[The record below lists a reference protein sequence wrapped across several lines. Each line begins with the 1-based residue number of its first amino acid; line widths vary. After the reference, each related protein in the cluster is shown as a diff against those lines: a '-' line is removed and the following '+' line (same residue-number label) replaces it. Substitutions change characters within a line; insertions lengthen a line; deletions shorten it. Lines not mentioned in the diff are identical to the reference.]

1 MSSQTDDDAPAPR
14 PSTGGLRAHLRQLVP
29 RHALFQVFIQI
40 HTLASVPLV
49 RGEFGVRWKWK
60 NTHRAPKGKERA
72 PDPAERDP
80 DGDADSFGS
89 TEEPLFTAD
98 TIERSGQTVFL
109 PLRDHAVTW
118 DHPLSAVVQMS
129 VDRTTHR
136 LLPHPLRL
144 KVVQRVIPGDPD
156 APQNPRLGVVELDLA
171 QYADSSDVAAA
182 GTGASNLNLSVPSKG
197 TVTRRYLLLES
208 KTNATLRLSV
218 RVAPL
223 STSTSAPSLTYIAP
237 PLPQGEILATAS
249 ASLLSTR
256 DEVYR
261 TRPGALDLY
270 APLPL
275 PLSAPSSAASSSS
288 SLPTPPNSQNPAL
301 KNLPTP
307 SFSVH
312 LLPHAS
318 GPAGTASLI
327 DALFNPAPVR
337 EPAEVGPFTRLV
349 ASDLSSGSASA
360 SVISF
365 PSRASSLLSDDHSA
379 SPPPPSFLALDPAAG
394 ATPAADRWW
403 RPRTMSGPSRRGTSG
418 SGNGERSGS
427 RSRSR
432 SGRSRSRSRGPGRIG
447 GALVGVGVAVA
458 VV

>member
-29 RHALFQVFIQI
+29 RHALFQVSIQI

-49 RGEFGVRWKWK
+49 RGEFGVKWKWK
-60 NTHRAPKGKERA
+60 NTHRAPKGKERT

-89 TEEPLFTAD
+89 AEEPLFTAD

-156 APQNPRLGVVELDLA
+156 APQKPAPGRRP
-171 QYADSSDVAAA
+171 
-182 GTGASNLNLSVPSKG
+182 GASNLNLSVPSKG

-223 STSTSAPSLTYIAP
+223 STSTSVPSLTYIAP

-261 TRPGALDLY
+261 TRPGVLDLY

-275 PLSAPSSAASSSS
+275 PLSAPSSAA
-288 SLPTPPNSQNPAL
+288 
-301 KNLPTP
+301 P

-349 ASDLSSGSASA
+349 APDSSSESASA

-379 SPPPPSFLALDPAAG
+379 SPPPPSFLALDPAAS

-418 SGNGERSGS
+418 SGNGDRSGS

-432 SGRSRSRSRGPGRIG
+432 SGRSRSRSRGPGGIG
-447 GALVGVGVAVA
+447 EALVGVGVAVA